1 MFKFVTIVFTI
12 FASSVLFGQQVLGP
26 FAGAV
31 TENSV
36 TFIISSPTAVPVKI
50 EYSEDQDFGNSMTT
64 AEQMPQEGS
73 GYTKHLAGGL
83 KSDTRYYYRAL
94 ISGKP
99 ADKIHTF
106 KTFPAEKNYTFSFGF
121 GSCMLSGYAAY
132 DPYIFKTIA
141 ADTSLRFFVQLG
153 DWSYPDFTYGRGY
166 NKDWNLLVKTYNT
179 RYSYDYDFP
188 KYVLSIMPVV
198 YVYDDHDFAG
208 NNSNGTEAGKEN
220 SFKAYQTMFPHYRVE
235 NPSNGIWQSFRFAD
249 AEFFVID
256 SRSQRSPNASAFNSE
271 GIFDP
276 PEGHSMLAGFDIS
289 GTNQMDWLINGL
301 NNSTA
306 KWKVIV
312 SPVMFNPQYA
322 VFLKN
327 SLIRTQPQLINDI
340 MDKWA
345 GFPGDIEKVTGA
357 IEQNN
362 IKNVIVISGDSHS
375 SFIDDGTN
383 SVIPEIGSSNL
394 DVTNTKLNLKAAI
407 FGYTIFNRGGYDG
420 DGRAYGRVT
429 FSTDAAMMEIIDEKG
444 IISAS
449 YNLPAR

>member
-1 MFKFVTIVFTI
+1 M
-12 FASSVLFGQQVLGP
+12 GP

-31 TENSV
+31 TESSV
-36 TFIISSPTAVPVKI
+36 TFIVSTPVAGSVKI
-50 EYSEDQDFGNSMTT
+50 EYSELENFANSGST
-64 AEQMPQEGS
+64 AEQLPGEVS
-73 GYTKHLAGGL
+73 GYTKHQANGL
-83 KSDTRYYYRAL
+83 KTDTRYYYRAV

-99 ADKIHTF
+99 DAKVHSF
-106 KTFPAEKNYTFSFGF
+106 RTFPAEKNYTFSFGF
-121 GSCMLSGYAAY
+121 GSCMQSGYASY

-166 NKDWNLLVKTYNT
+166 NKEWDLLVKTYNT
-179 RYSYDYDFP
+179 RYSYEYDFP
-188 KYVLSIMPVV
+188 KHVLSVMPVV

-208 NNSNGTEAGKEN
+208 NNTNGTEAGKEN
-220 SFKAYQTMFPHYRVE
+220 SFRAYQTMFPHYRLE

-256 SRSQRSPNASAFNSE
+256 SRSQRSPNAEAFDSDGSFN
-271 GIFDP
+271 P
-276 PEGHSMLAGFDIS
+276 PEGHSMLAGFDIA

-301 NNSTA
+301 KNSTA

-312 SPVMFNPQYA
+312 SPVMFNPEYA

-327 SLIRTQPQLINDI
+327 ALIKTQPQLINDI
-340 MDKWA
+340 VDKWA
-345 GFPGDIEKVTGA
+345 GFPGDIKKVTGA

-394 DVTNTKLNLKAAI
+394 DVTNTKLNLKAAM

-429 FSTDAAMMEIIDEKG
+429 FTTNDVLMEIIDEKG
-444 IISAS
+444 VVTAS
-449 YNLPAR
+449 YRLTSK